1 MNKVYFV
8 SSQTAT
14 SVFQH
19 ELIKMTR
26 LVRPCQV
33 LLALTGISVDESE
46 VAEREKCQV
55 VRSVLKF
62 RYHYS
67 ALLIVRLFNH
77 GSSAKSRAEQ
87 SKTVTS
93 CISNLYAST
102 IKL

>member
-8 SSQTAT
+8 SSQTVT

-26 LVRPCQV
+26 LVRLCQV
-33 LLALTGISVDESE
+33 LLALTGISPVDESE

-62 RYHYS
+62 RYRYS
-67 ALLIVRLFNH
+67 ALFIVRLFNH

-93 CISNLYAST
+93 CSI
-102 IKL
+102 